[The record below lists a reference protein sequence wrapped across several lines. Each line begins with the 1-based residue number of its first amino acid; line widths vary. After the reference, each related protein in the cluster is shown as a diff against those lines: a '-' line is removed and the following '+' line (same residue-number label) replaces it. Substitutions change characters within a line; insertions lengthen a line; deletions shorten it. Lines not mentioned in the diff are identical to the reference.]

1 MDKAWG
7 LVLSGLIALV
17 VFAAG
22 VYVGYT
28 LLPQRTVTKTVV
40 TAPDTCEMVGKWIQR
55 YEELVKPY
63 RELLPYRLEEG
74 NYDPKILDQYE
85 FFLYQYYTLYKDAW
99 KRCNL
104 DPPVLY
110 LAPRGAVDCGKLLDS
125 LKEEENFVVF
135 PFIIEEN
142 VEMAKTLAVYYG
154 FEGEPLLVICGK
166 KVSCDENEILRAL
179 DTC

>member
-1 MDKAWG
+1 MDRVWG
-7 LVLSGLIALV
+7 LIVSGLIALI
-17 VFAAG
+17 VFIAG

-28 LLPQRTVTKTVV
+28 LLPQKTVTKMIV
-40 TAPDTCEMVGKWIQR
+40 AKPDTCDLIGKWIQR

-74 NYDPKILDQYE
+74 NYDPKLLDQYE

-110 LAPRGAVDCGKLLDS
+110 LAPRGAVNCGKLLDN
-125 LKEEENFVVF
+125 LKQKKKFVVF
-135 PFIIEEN
+135 PFIIEKD
-142 VEMAKTLAVYYG
+142 VEIAKTLAAYYG
-154 FEGEPLLVICGK
+154 FDGKPLLIICGQ
-166 KVSCDENEILRAL
+166 KVVCDENAILRAL
-179 DTC
+179 ESC